1 MQGTNK
7 ARLLLDLSRVFQNV
21 SPCEIMWKL
30 KQSLSMYLSMYL
42 GVATFVKHDVTQEED
57 VRDFQYRLFSS
68 GSNITDIFLWQVTL
82 PTRSKIFVHGK
93 IFFPLESHKIK
104 FQSTELPRNIW
115 EWASERTVLYYF
127 VCPIFTLLSDILQI
141 VSHFLLVLS

>member
-68 GSNITDIFLWQVTL
+68 GSNITDIFL
-82 PTRSKIFVHGK
+82 
-93 IFFPLESHKIK
+93 
-104 FQSTELPRNIW
+104 
-115 EWASERTVLYYF
+115 
-127 VCPIFTLLSDILQI
+127 
-141 VSHFLLVLS
+141 